1 MLHLFVRRGTRQ
13 SGYLKFPEHTFL
25 AFTFELFSLGLSLSL
40 VFHPNEPTLAP
51 FFFITPILAFL
62 IIFISVFNSFRVY
75 STRISLKAYLR
86 KDDEGEKGELDT
98 DEELSERQMFKEQQE
113 EELKEMLN
121 MIGSDGDG

>member
-25 AFTFELFSLGLSLSL
+25 AFTFELLSLGLSLSL

-51 FFFITPILAFL
+51 FFFITPILTFL

-86 KDDEGEKGELDT
+86 KDDEGEKELDT

>member
-1 MLHLFVRRGTRQ
+1 LLHLFVRRGTRQ

-25 AFTFELFSLGLSLSL
+25 AFTFEISSLGLSLSL